1 LAEKCSQGNLP
12 AFYKEG
18 YEVGVNYF
26 EYVFPFPKEA
36 PMNAIPLTLGIE
48 EEYQIIH
55 PKTRNLHSYVQKLLD
70 EGKLIFPEEELKPE
84 FMQSQIEVGSQV
96 CRNVKEVR
104 QEVIRLRKMVCLLAE
119 KNNLQIAAASTH
131 PFASW
136 LKQDVN
142 AGERYRE
149 VLDRMRGVAERLLTF
164 GMHVHVG
171 FGEGPENRDRMIEIM
186 NQLRY
191 FLPHVLALS
200 TSSPFWQGRNTG
212 LKSYRSVVFE
222 MLPRTGIPAHFE
234 SFSEYQEFVATLGQV
249 GSAVDQDG
257 KPDAT
262 KIWWDVR
269 PHPKFGTLEVR
280 VSDICTSID
289 DAVAIAALI
298 QALCAKLLKLRQN
311 NMSWRRYR
319 QHHIKEN
326 KWRAMR
332 YGLQGKLIDFGKKE
346 EVPMNFLAMEIIDLV
361 DEVVD
366 ELGSQAEI
374 EHIKTIL
381 QRGTSADRQIHA
393 YQKAL
398 AEGADENGA
407 LTAVVDFLVEETMR
421 GV

>member
-1 LAEKCSQGNLP
+1 MYG
-12 AFYKEG
+12 
-18 YEVGVNYF
+18 
-26 EYVFPFPKEA
+26 
-36 PMNAIPLTLGIE
+36 IPLTLGIE

-55 PKTRNLHSYVQKLLD
+55 PETRDLHSYVQKLLE

-96 CRNVKEVR
+96 CRNVREIR
-104 QEVIRLRKMVCLLAE
+104 EEVIRLRRMVRLLAE
-119 KNNLQIAAASTH
+119 KNGMKIAAASTH

-136 LKQDVN
+136 LVQDVN

-149 VLDRMRGVAERLLTF
+149 VLDRMKGVAERLLIF
-164 GMHVHVG
+164 GMHIHIG
-171 FGEGPENRDRMIEIM
+171 FGDGTVNKDRMIEIM

-191 FLPHVLALS
+191 FLPHILALT

-222 MLPRTGIPAHFE
+222 MLPRTGIPPHFE
-234 SFSEYQEFVATLGQV
+234 SFSEYESLVDTLGKV
-249 GSAVDQDG
+249 GSAKDFKG
-257 KPDAT
+257 KADAT

-280 VSDICTSID
+280 VSDVCTSID
-289 DAVAIAALI
+289 DAVAITALI
-298 QALCAKLLKLRQN
+298 QALVAKLLLLRKN

-319 QHHIKEN
+319 QHHINEN

-332 YGLQGKLIDFGKKE
+332 YGIHGKLIDFGIKE
-346 EVPMNFLAMEIIDLV
+346 EVPMNFLALEMLDFV

-366 ELGSQAEI
+366 DLDSRKEI

-381 QRGTSADRQIHA
+381 ERGTSADRQIQV
-393 YQKAL
+393 YEKAIS
-398 AEGADENGA
+398 EGASEAEA
-407 LTAVVDFLVEETMR
+407 LIKVVDFLTTETMR

>member
-1 LAEKCSQGNLP
+1 MYG
-12 AFYKEG
+12 
-18 YEVGVNYF
+18 
-26 EYVFPFPKEA
+26 
-36 PMNAIPLTLGIE
+36 IPLTIGIE

-55 PKTRNLHSYVQKLLD
+55 PETRDLHSYVQKLLE

-96 CRNVKEVR
+96 CRNVKEIR
-104 QEVIRLRKMVCLLAE
+104 EEVIRLRRMVGMLAE
-119 KNNLQIAAASTH
+119 KNGMKIAAASSH

-136 LKQDVN
+136 LDQDVN

-149 VLDRMRGVAERLLTF
+149 VLDRMQGVAERLLTF
-164 GMHVHVG
+164 GMHIHIG
-171 FGEGPENRDRMIEIM
+171 FGDSSANKDSMIEIM

-191 FLPHVLALS
+191 FLPHILALT

-234 SFSEYQEFVATLGQV
+234 SFSEYENLVDTLGKV
-249 GSAVDQDG
+249 GSAIDPEG
-257 KPDAT
+257 KADAT

-280 VSDICTSID
+280 ISDICTSID

-298 QALCAKLLKLRQN
+298 QAIVAKLLHLRKN
-311 NMSWRRYR
+311 NMGWRRYR

-332 YGLQGKLIDFGKKE
+332 YGIHGKLIDFGIKE
-346 EVPMNFLAMEIIDLV
+346 EVPMNFLALEMLDFV
-361 DEVVD
+361 DDVVD
-366 ELGSQAEI
+366 DLDSREEI
-374 EHIKTIL
+374 KHIKTIL
-381 QRGTSADRQIHA
+381 ERGTSADRQIQV
-393 YQKAL
+393 YKKAL
-398 AEGADENGA
+398 SEGASEEEA
-407 LTAVVDFLVEETMR
+407 LIKVVDFLTTETMH

>member
-1 LAEKCSQGNLP
+1 
-12 AFYKEG
+12 
-18 YEVGVNYF
+18 
-26 EYVFPFPKEA
+26 
-36 PMNAIPLTLGIE
+36 MNAIPLTLGIE

-55 PKTRNLHSYVQKLLD
+55 PETRDLHSYVQKLLE

-104 QEVIRLRKMVCLLAE
+104 QEVIRLRKMVHLLAE
-119 KNNLQIAAASTH
+119 KNGLQIAAASTH

-136 LKQDVN
+136 LDQDVN

-164 GMHVHVG
+164 GMHVHIG
-171 FGEGPENRDRMIEIM
+171 FGEGAENQDRMIEIM

-191 FLPHVLALS
+191 FLPHILALT

-234 SFSEYQEFVATLGQV
+234 SFSEYQSFVDTLGQV
-249 GSAVDQDG
+249 GSTVDAEG
-257 KPDAT
+257 KADAT

-269 PHPKFGTLEVR
+269 PHPRFGTLEVR
-280 VSDICTSID
+280 ISDICTSID

-332 YGLQGKLIDFGKKE
+332 YGIHGKLIDFGIKE
-346 EVPMNFLAMEIIDLV
+346 EVPMNFLALELLELV
-361 DEVVD
+361 EDVVD
-366 ELGSQAEI
+366 ELGSRAEI
-374 EHIKTIL
+374 EHIHTIL
-381 QRGTSADRQIHA
+381 QRGTSADRQIHT

-398 AEGADENGA
+398 AEGVDEKAA
-407 LTAVVDFLVEETMR
+407 LIAVVDFLVEESMR
-421 GV
+421 GF

>member
-1 LAEKCSQGNLP
+1 M
-12 AFYKEG
+12 
-18 YEVGVNYF
+18 
-26 EYVFPFPKEA
+26 
-36 PMNAIPLTLGIE
+36 MNAIPLTLGIE

-55 PKTRNLHSYVQKLLD
+55 PETRDLHSYVQKLLE

-104 QEVIRLRKMVCLLAE
+104 QEIIRLRKMVCHLAE
-119 KNNLQIAAASTH
+119 KNGLQIAAASTH

-136 LKQDVN
+136 LAQDVN

-164 GMHVHVG
+164 GMHVHIG
-171 FGEGPENRDRMIEIM
+171 FGEGPENQDRMIEIM

-191 FLPHVLALS
+191 FLPHILALT

-234 SFSEYQEFVATLGQV
+234 SYSEYQSFVDTLGLV
-249 GSAVDQDG
+249 GSTVDAEG
-257 KPDAT
+257 KADAT
-262 KIWWDVR
+262 KIWWDAR
-269 PHPKFGTLEVR
+269 PHPRFGTLEVR

-289 DAVAIAALI
+289 DAVAIVALI

-319 QHHIKEN
+319 QHHITEN

-332 YGLQGKLIDFGKKE
+332 YGIQGKLIDFGKRE
-346 EVPMNFLAMEIIDLV
+346 QVPMNFLALELLELV
-361 DEVVD
+361 DDVVD
-366 ELGSQAEI
+366 DLGSRAEI
-374 EHIKTIL
+374 EHIHTIL
-381 QRGTSADRQIHA
+381 QRGTSADRQIQA

-398 AEGADENGA
+398 AEGADEQTA
-407 LTAVVDFLVEETMR
+407 LIAVVDFLVGETMR

>member
-1 LAEKCSQGNLP
+1 
-12 AFYKEG
+12 
-18 YEVGVNYF
+18 
-26 EYVFPFPKEA
+26 
-36 PMNAIPLTLGIE
+36 MNEIPLTLGIE

-55 PKTRNLHSYVQKLLD
+55 PETRDLHSYVQKFLD
-70 EGKLIFPEEELKPE
+70 QGKLIFPEEELKPE

-104 QEVIRLRKMVCLLAE
+104 QEIIRLRQMVNTLAE
-119 KNNLQIAAASTH
+119 ENGMKFAAASTH

-136 LKQDVN
+136 LDQNVN
-142 AGERYRE
+142 AGERYRD
-149 VLDRMRGVAERLLTF
+149 VLDRLRGVAERLLTF
-164 GMHVHVG
+164 GMHIHIG
-171 FGEGPENRDRMIEIM
+171 FGEGAENRDRMIEIM

-191 FLPHVLALS
+191 FLPHILAFS

-222 MLPRTGIPAHFE
+222 MLPRTGIPAYFE
-234 SFSEYQEFVATLGQV
+234 SFSEYQELVDTLGQV
-249 GSAVDQDG
+249 GSAVNGEG
-257 KPDAT
+257 KADAT

-280 VSDICTSID
+280 ISDICTSID

-298 QALCAKLLKLRQN
+298 QALVAKLLQLRKS

-319 QHHIKEN
+319 QHHIREN

-332 YGLQGKLIDFGKKE
+332 YGIQGKLIDFGIWE
-346 EVPMNFLAMEIIDLV
+346 EVPMNFLALEMLDLV
-361 DEVVD
+361 DDVVD
-366 ELGSQAEI
+366 ELGSREEI

-381 QRGTSADRQIHA
+381 QRGTSADRQIQVH
-393 YQKAL
+393 QKAL
-398 AEGADENGA
+398 ADSADERKA
-407 LTAVVDFLVEETMR
+407 LIAVVDFLVEETMR

>member
-1 LAEKCSQGNLP
+1 MKS
-12 AFYKEG
+12 
-18 YEVGVNYF
+18 
-26 EYVFPFPKEA
+26 
-36 PMNAIPLTLGIE
+36 IPLTLGIE

-55 PKTRNLHSYVQKLLD
+55 PETRDLHSYVQKFLD
-70 EGKLIFPEEELKPE
+70 QGKLIFPEEELKPE

-104 QEVIRLRKMVCLLAE
+104 QEVIRLRQMVGLLAE
-119 KNNLQIAAASTH
+119 KNGMHIAAASTH

-136 LKQDVN
+136 LEQDVN

-164 GMHVHVG
+164 GMHVHIG
-171 FGEGPENRDRMIEIM
+171 FGEGTENRDRMVEIM

-191 FLPHVLALS
+191 FLPHILALS

-212 LKSYRSVVFE
+212 LKSYRSVIFE

-234 SFSEYQEFVATLGQV
+234 SFSEYQTFVDTLGQV
-249 GSAVDQDG
+249 GSAVDSEG
-257 KPDAT
+257 KADAT

-298 QALCAKLLKLRQN
+298 QALCAKLLQLRKN

-332 YGLQGKLIDFGKKE
+332 YGIHGKLIDFGIKE
-346 EVPMNFLAMEIIDLV
+346 EVPMNFLALEIIDLV
-361 DEVVD
+361 DDVVD
-366 ELGSQAEI
+366 ELGSREEI
-374 EHIKTIL
+374 AHIKTIL
-381 QRGTSADRQIHA
+381 QRGTSADRQIHV

-398 AEGADENGA
+398 AEGADKENA
-407 LTAVVDFLVEETMR
+407 LAAVVDFLVEETMR
-421 GV
+421 GVESP

>member
-1 LAEKCSQGNLP
+1 
-12 AFYKEG
+12 
-18 YEVGVNYF
+18 
-26 EYVFPFPKEA
+26 
-36 PMNAIPLTLGIE
+36 MNAIPLTLGIE
-48 EEYQIIH
+48 EEYQIIL
-55 PKTRNLHSYVQKLLD
+55 PETRDLHSYVQKLLE

-104 QEVIRLRKMVCLLAE
+104 QEIIRLRKMVSHLAE
-119 KNNLQIAAASTH
+119 KNNLKIAAASTH

-136 LKQDVN
+136 LDQDVN

-164 GMHVHVG
+164 GMHVHIG
-171 FGEGPENRDRMIEIM
+171 FGEGAENQDRMIEIM

-191 FLPHVLALS
+191 FLPHILALT

-234 SFSEYQEFVATLGQV
+234 SFSEYQSFVDTLGQV
-249 GSAVDQDG
+249 GSTVDAEG
-257 KPDAT
+257 KADAT
-262 KIWWDVR
+262 KIWWDAR
-269 PHPKFGTLEVR
+269 PHPRFGTLEVR

-319 QHHIKEN
+319 QHHITEN

-332 YGLQGKLIDFGKKE
+332 YGIQGKLIDFGKRE
-346 EVPMNFLAMEIIDLV
+346 QVPMSFLALELLELV
-361 DEVVD
+361 DDVVD
-366 ELGSQAEI
+366 ELGSRAEI

-381 QRGTSADRQIHA
+381 QRGTSADRQIHV
-393 YQKAL
+393 YQQAL
-398 AEGADENGA
+398 AAGADEKAA
-407 LTAVVDFLVEETMR
+407 LIAVVDFLVEETTR
-421 GV
+421 GF

>member
-1 LAEKCSQGNLP
+1 MKD
-12 AFYKEG
+12 
-18 YEVGVNYF
+18 
-26 EYVFPFPKEA
+26 
-36 PMNAIPLTLGIE
+36 IPLTLGVE

-55 PKTRNLHSYVQKLLD
+55 PETRDLYSYVQKFLD
-70 EGKLIFPEEELKPE
+70 QGKLIFPEEELKPE

-104 QEVIRLRKMVCLLAE
+104 QEVIRLRQMVGLLAE
-119 KNNLQIAAASTH
+119 KNGMKIAAASTH

-136 LKQDVN
+136 LDQDVN

-164 GMHVHVG
+164 GMHVHIG
-171 FGEGPENRDRMIEIM
+171 FGDDKDRMIEIM

-222 MLPRTGIPAHFE
+222 VLPRTGIPSHFE
-234 SFSEYQEFVATLGQV
+234 SFSEYQELVRTLGQV
-249 GSAVDQDG
+249 GSAVDANG
-257 KPDAT
+257 NPDAT

-269 PHPKFGTLEVR
+269 PHPRFGTLEVR
-280 VSDICTSID
+280 VSDICTSVD

-298 QALCAKLLKLRQN
+298 QALCAKLLQLRKN
-311 NMSWRRYR
+311 NMGWRRYR

-332 YGLQGKLIDFGKKE
+332 YGIHGKLIDFGIRE
-346 EVPMNFLAMEIIDLV
+346 EVPMNFLALELIDLV
-361 DEVVD
+361 DDVVD
-366 ELGSQAEI
+366 ELGSREEI
-374 EHIKTIL
+374 KHIRTIL
-381 QRGTSADRQIHA
+381 QRGTSADRQIQV

-398 AEGADENGA
+398 TNGANEEEA
-407 LTAVVDFLVEETMR
+407 LTAVVDFLVEETMA

>member
-1 LAEKCSQGNLP
+1 MKS
-12 AFYKEG
+12 
-18 YEVGVNYF
+18 
-26 EYVFPFPKEA
+26 
-36 PMNAIPLTLGIE
+36 IPLTLGIE

-55 PKTRNLHSYVQKLLD
+55 PETRDLHSYVQKFLD
-70 EGKLIFPEEELKPE
+70 QGKLIFPEEELKPE

-104 QEVIRLRKMVCLLAE
+104 QEVIRLRQMVGLLAE
-119 KNNLQIAAASTH
+119 KNGMQIAAASTH

-136 LKQDVN
+136 LNQDVN
-142 AGERYRE
+142 AGERYRD

-171 FGEGPENRDRMIEIM
+171 FGEGVENQDRMIEIM

-191 FLPHVLALS
+191 FLPHILALS

-234 SFSEYQEFVATLGQV
+234 SYSEYQMFVDTLGQV
-249 GSAVDQDG
+249 GSAVDGEG

-262 KIWWDVR
+262 KIWWDAR

-298 QALCAKLLKLRQN
+298 QALCAKLLQLRKD

-332 YGLQGKLIDFGKKE
+332 YGIHGKLIDFGKKE
-346 EVPMNFLAMEIIDLV
+346 EVPMNFLALLIIDLV
-361 DEVVD
+361 DSVVD
-366 ELGSQAEI
+366 DLDSRAEI

-381 QRGTSADRQIHA
+381 QRGTSADRQVHV

-398 AEGADENGA
+398 GDGTDEKGA
-407 LTAVVDFLVEETMR
+407 LIAVVDFLVEETMR
-421 GV
+421 GVK

>member
-1 LAEKCSQGNLP
+1 MKD
-12 AFYKEG
+12 
-18 YEVGVNYF
+18 
-26 EYVFPFPKEA
+26 
-36 PMNAIPLTLGIE
+36 IPLTLGVE

-55 PKTRNLHSYVQKLLD
+55 PETRDLHSYVQKFLD
-70 EGKLIFPEEELKPE
+70 QGKLIFPEEELKPE

-104 QEVIRLRKMVCLLAE
+104 QEIIRLRQMVGLLAE
-119 KNNLQIAAASTH
+119 KNGMKIAAASTH

-136 LKQDVN
+136 LNQDVN

-164 GMHVHVG
+164 GMHVHIG
-171 FGEGPENRDRMIEIM
+171 FGDDKDRMIEIM

-191 FLPHVLALS
+191 FLPHILALS

-222 MLPRTGIPAHFE
+222 MLPRTGIPANFE
-234 SFSEYQEFVATLGQV
+234 SFSEYQELVRTLGQV
-249 GSAVDQDG
+249 GSAVDAEG
-257 KPDAT
+257 NPDAT

-269 PHPKFGTLEVR
+269 PHPRFGTLEVR

-298 QALCAKLLKLRQN
+298 QALCAKLLQLRKN
-311 NMSWRRYR
+311 NMGWRRYR

-332 YGLQGKLIDFGKKE
+332 YGIHGKLIDFGIRE
-346 EVPMNFLAMEIIDLV
+346 EVPMNFLALELIELV
-361 DEVVD
+361 DDVVD
-366 ELGSQAEI
+366 GLGSREDI
-374 EHIKTIL
+374 EHIRNIL
-381 QRGTSADRQIHA
+381 QRGTSADRQIQT

-398 AEGADENGA
+398 ADGASEEDA

>member
-1 LAEKCSQGNLP
+1 MKS
-12 AFYKEG
+12 
-18 YEVGVNYF
+18 
-26 EYVFPFPKEA
+26 
-36 PMNAIPLTLGIE
+36 IPLTLGIE

-55 PKTRNLHSYVQKLLD
+55 PETRDLHSYVQKFLD
-70 EGKLIFPEEELKPE
+70 QGKLIFPEEELKPE

-104 QEVIRLRKMVCLLAE
+104 QEVIRLRQMVGLLAE
-119 KNNLQIAAASTH
+119 KNGMAIAAASTH

-136 LKQDVN
+136 LDQDVN
-142 AGERYRE
+142 AGERYRD

-171 FGEGPENRDRMIEIM
+171 FGEGVENQDRMIEIM

-191 FLPHVLALS
+191 FLPHILALS
-200 TSSPFWQGRNTG
+200 TSSPFWQGRDTG

-222 MLPRTGIPAHFE
+222 MLPRTGIPSHFE
-234 SFSEYQEFVATLGQV
+234 SYSEYQMFVDTLGQV
-249 GSAVDQDG
+249 GSAVDGEG

-298 QALCAKLLKLRQN
+298 QALCAKLLQLRKD

-332 YGLQGKLIDFGKKE
+332 YGIHGKLIDFGKKE
-346 EVPMNFLAMEIIDLV
+346 EVPMNFLALEIIELV
-361 DEVVD
+361 DSVVD
-366 ELGSQAEI
+366 ELGSRAEI

-381 QRGTSADRQIHA
+381 QRGTSADRQSHV

-398 AEGADENGA
+398 DDGAGKEGA
-407 LTAVVDFLVEETMR
+407 LIAVVDFLVEETMR
-421 GV
+421 GVN

>member
-1 LAEKCSQGNLP
+1 MKS
-12 AFYKEG
+12 
-18 YEVGVNYF
+18 
-26 EYVFPFPKEA
+26 
-36 PMNAIPLTLGIE
+36 IPLTLGIE

-55 PKTRNLHSYVQKLLD
+55 PETRDLHSYVQKFLD
-70 EGKLIFPEEELKPE
+70 QGKLIFPEEELKPE

-104 QEVIRLRKMVCLLAE
+104 QEVARLRQMVGLLAE
-119 KNNLQIAAASTH
+119 KNGMHIAAASTH

-136 LKQDVN
+136 LEQDVN

-164 GMHVHVG
+164 GMHVHIG
-171 FGEGPENRDRMIEIM
+171 FGEGTENRDRMIEIM

-191 FLPHVLALS
+191 FLPHILALS

-234 SFSEYQEFVATLGQV
+234 SFSEYQTFVDTLGQV
-249 GSAVDQDG
+249 GSAVDADG
-257 KPDAT
+257 NPDAT
-262 KIWWDVR
+262 KIWWDAR
-269 PHPKFGTLEVR
+269 PHPRFGTLEVR

-298 QALCAKLLKLRQN
+298 QALCAKLLQLRKN

-326 KWRAMR
+326 KLRAMR
-332 YGLQGKLIDFGKKE
+332 YGIHGKLIDFGIKE
-346 EVPMNFLAMEIIDLV
+346 EVPMNFLALELIDLV
-361 DEVVD
+361 DDVVD
-366 ELGSQAEI
+366 ELGSREEI
-374 EHIKTIL
+374 AHIKTIL
-381 QRGTSADRQIHA
+381 QRGTSADRQIHV

-398 AEGADENGA
+398 AEGADEEGA
-407 LTAVVDFLVEETMR
+407 LSAVVDFLVEETMR
-421 GV
+421 EVENS